1 MLISSS
7 GICCEF
13 LRFEARHDEKNWNN
27 KKGESTMNR
36 FKTVIACVTI
46 VLTTAGA
53 YSVSAGN
60 TAQALA
66 PLQSP
71 LPTPKPPNPDPK
83 PKGKLVC
90 TANSNAPI
98 YRAPRRNAK
107 QIGTLPTGGKMYAR
121 FKVGGWVAGKSSAG
135 NGWVRSSLLTCTRN

>member
-1 MLISSS
+1 
-7 GICCEF
+7 
-13 LRFEARHDEKNWNN
+13 
-27 KKGESTMNR
+27 MNR

-46 VLTTAGA
+46 VLTTVGA

-71 LPTPKPPNPDPK
+71 LPTPKPPNPNPTPK
-83 PKGKLVC
+83 PPNPNPKGKLVC
-90 TANSNAPI
+90 TANSDAPI

-107 QIGTLPTGGKMYAR
+107 QVGTLPAGGKMRAR

-135 NGWVRSSLLTCTRN
+135 NGWVRSSLLTCTRS